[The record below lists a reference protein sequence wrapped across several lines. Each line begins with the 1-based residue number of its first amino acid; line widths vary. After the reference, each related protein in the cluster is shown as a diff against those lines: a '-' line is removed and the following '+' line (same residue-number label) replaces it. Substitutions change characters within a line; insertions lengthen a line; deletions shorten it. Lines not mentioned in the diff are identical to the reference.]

1 MPPPKAKAASKKP
14 PSRAR
19 KPTTKAKAAKEASAS
34 ASEEDLPAAISK
46 GKMPA
51 KSKATRKKKAL
62 ELSDSV
68 DEGQARGDDA
78 GDADD
83 KVEWVIF
90 RDCHGYKI

>member
-46 GKMPA
+46 RKMPA
-51 KSKATRKKKAL
+51 KSKATQSHKKKAL

-78 GDADD
+78 GDGEA
-83 KVEWVIF
+83 WA
-90 RDCHGYKI
+90 